1 MLWGRRRAVGRL
13 LSSGADIW
21 GDPIASALCRDMG
34 VVAISVVSF
43 RNLRKHQY
51 SKSAEIPTLPERQ
64 VSSSQPAPPNHLCS
78 QTEFVTH

>member
-1 MLWGRRRAVGRL
+1 VGRL
-13 LSSGADIW
+13 LSSGTDIW
-21 GDPIASALCRDMG
+21 GDSVASAPHGDTGL
-34 VVAISVVSF
+34 VAINVISL
-43 RNLRKHQY
+43 RNLRKHQF